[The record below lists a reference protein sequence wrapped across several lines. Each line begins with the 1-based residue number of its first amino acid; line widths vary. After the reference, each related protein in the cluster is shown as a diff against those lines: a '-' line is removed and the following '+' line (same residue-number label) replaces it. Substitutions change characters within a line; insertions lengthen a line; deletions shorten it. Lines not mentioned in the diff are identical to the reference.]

1 MHYKTVILA
10 SVIGTLIAVLYVMGQ
25 WTMPFIVS
33 LILAYCFHYPANQLS
48 TYLKISSATAS
59 CIIVVFLVTI
69 FTLTVIFLIPLI
81 QKATIVLLH
90 KISILVS
97 TTSPE
102 TINNA
107 LQEFLSKLGIHQ
119 SFDIGTSIQNYI
131 KSLASNIPGY
141 LIGFLNTSKSII
153 YIIMFIFMI
162 PIITFYLLRDWNK
175 FVRYTKILLRRLTSP
190 NVVALV
196 QNINSRLAEYIKG
209 QLSLCAVLS
218 IIYCMLLTVIGVNE
232 SVVCGLFTGMISII
246 PIFGPFIGLGTT
258 LAMSLNDSS
267 AYQYLFIIL
276 TYLAIMFIDSNYL
289 TPKFIGEKLG
299 ISPFWMLFSICAT
312 MSVFGTAG
320 LFLAVPLTVVFATI
334 CKSIIDTDNS
344 PVGKT

>member
-1 MHYKTVILA
+1 MNYKSIVLC
-10 SVIGTLIAVLYVMGQ
+10 SVIGGLIAILYVMGQ
-25 WTMPFIVS
+25 WTIPFIVS
-33 LILAYCFHYPANQLS
+33 LILAYCFHYPANQIS
-48 TYLKISSATAS
+48 TYFKISPATAS
-59 CIIVVFLVTI
+59 CLIVTLLVAI
-69 FTLTVIFLIPLI
+69 FTLIMIFLIPLI
-81 QKATIVLLH
+81 QKATIILLH
-90 KISILVS
+90 KISILVNN
-97 TTSPE
+97 TSPE

-107 LQEFLSKLGIHQ
+107 LHNFLSKFGIHQ
-119 SFDIGTSIQNYI
+119 SFDIGISVQNYI
-131 KSLASNIPGY
+131 RSLASDIPGY
-141 LIGFLNTSKSII
+141 LIGLLNTSKSII
-153 YIIMFIFMI
+153 YIIMFMFMT

-175 FVRYTKILLRRLTSP
+175 FVRYAKILLRKLTSP
-190 NVVALV
+190 SVVTLI
-196 QNINSRLAEYIKG
+196 QNINSRLAEYIRG

-218 IIYCMLLTVIGVNE
+218 IIYCMLLTIIGVNE

-267 AYQYLFIIL
+267 VYQYLFIIL
-276 TYLAIMFIDSNYL
+276 TYLTIMFVDSNYL

-334 CKSIIDTDNS
+334 CKSIIEPDNL
-344 PVGKT
+344 